1 MKVLIATILMALA
14 LPANAAVVFMYHR
27 FGEGAYPST
36 NVTLEQFEAQLD
48 YLERE
53 NFTVWPLPKLVTHLK
68 QREPIPDK
76 VVAITID
83 DAYES
88 VFEHA
93 FPMLQKRDMP
103 FTVFVA
109 TDPVDEGLAG
119 YMSWKQLRALHDA
132 GVTIANH
139 GASHGYLVR
148 RGPGESDDAWARRV
162 RDDIVQG
169 QARLQEELGEEL
181 NESPRLFAYPF
192 GEYDIEMMKMLEQMG
207 YAAFGQHS
215 GPVGVHDDLRALPRF
230 PVNER
235 YAELADFS
243 LKANTLPFP
252 ILKATPVDPVVRSR
266 AAPVLELEFGESSAR
281 LAALTCY
288 LGGESMQVERSGE
301 QDRRVKI
308 SAEGYLPPGR
318 SRYNCTAPHQSV
330 NRWYWYSHPW
340 IRIESDR

>member
-1 MKVLIATILMALA
+1 MKLLLTILLFCMT

-27 FGEGAYPST
+27 FGEGDYPST
-36 NVTLEQFEAQLD
+36 NVTLELFEEQLD

-53 NFTVWPLPKLVTHLK
+53 NFQVWPLPKLVTHLK

-88 VFEHA
+88 VFDHA

-109 TDPVDEGLAG
+109 TDPVDERLPG
-119 YMSWKQLRALHDA
+119 YMSWEQLRALHTA

-139 GASHGYLVR
+139 GVSHDYLVR
-148 RGPGESDDAWARRV
+148 RGADESEKDWAQRV
-162 RDDIVQG
+162 REDIVQG
-169 QARLQEELGEEL
+169 QARLQEELGSDV

-192 GEYDIEMMKMLEQMG
+192 GEYNIEMMKMLEQMG

-215 GPVGVHDDLRALPRF
+215 GPAAVHDDLRALPRF

-235 YAELADFS
+235 YGDLVDFS

-252 ILKATPVDPVVRSR
+252 VLEATPVDPVVLGNS
-266 AAPVLELEFGESSAR
+266 APVLELKFGESSAR

-288 LGGESMQVERSGE
+288 LDGESMQVEWERE
-301 QDRRVKI
+301 KDRRVKI
-308 SAEGYLPPGR
+308 STSGVLPKGR

-340 IRIESDR
+340 IRLD